1 MLSRRPVVATLEVS
15 EDMQVEGVSKGKGE
29 VKGENVAP
37 VLVSFD
43 AQAVHNHNIPY
54 SDFVYSPFKLV
65 KTDQT
70 N

>member
-1 MLSRRPVVATLEVS
+1 
-15 EDMQVEGVSKGKGE
+15 MQVEGVSKGKGE

-37 VLVSFD
+37 VFVLM
-43 AQAVHNHNIPY
+43 HNHNIQRD
-54 SDFVYSPFKLV
+54 DFVCSSFKPA